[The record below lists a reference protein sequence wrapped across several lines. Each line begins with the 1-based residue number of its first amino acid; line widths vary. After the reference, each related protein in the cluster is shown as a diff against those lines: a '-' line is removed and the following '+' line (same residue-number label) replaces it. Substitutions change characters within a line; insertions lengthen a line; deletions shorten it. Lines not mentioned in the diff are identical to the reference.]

1 MNCLLWTVFLSLI
14 TLAFTTQ
21 KLEKSDGIVTGSDT
35 VSDIDSENES
45 DLEKAKI
52 SITKL
57 DLTTFDDYV
66 THDTMWFIMFQTNWC
81 YHCQQYQ
88 KHFKYISKKFSSK
101 APDLQYGTVECLENE
116 LLCDRFNISSYPTLM
131 FFTRSNWI
139 EYEGFRQ
146 TKSVL
151 SFLSQVTRPLFK
163 QITTE
168 QAEPIQQ
175 LVANEKTHFVYLLQ
189 DNYLKEERIVS
200 TLRKLEDYL
209 QIYRNI
215 VTFSCMSYSD
225 YLLLKPTNPM
235 KSIFQNELPNKKN
248 NSMFFAIRGESA
260 INVLTLDVFSLFNDN
275 NNEKINKNNNKKNK
289 LINNK
294 EFDADNGFNLELKI
308 KFLNF
313 IENNLLTLLPQF
325 QTETFRG
332 IISRQRPVVIVIFD
346 FDFTTNIDAHEKYLS
361 ELKKISF
368 VDNRFSFCWMD
379 GYYWIQ
385 YAERFEIEVD
395 KLPQLVIIDYEKD
408 QFFKPKKFTPSSS
421 LSKNINDFLNSIK
434 INDPKFKGKKS
445 SSFSDDQKTKSKFE
459 KIIQFILNYL
469 NIYIY
474 IFVIFSVLYITR
486 KVYTILKNKKFIIK
500 PKIE

>member
-1 MNCLLWTVFLSLI
+1 MNYLLWIVFLSLI
-14 TLAFTTQ
+14 TLSFTNQ
-21 KLEKSDGIVTGSDT
+21 KLEKNGDFVIS
-35 VSDIDSENES
+35 SDIDSDSEIDSESES
-45 DLEKAKI
+45 DLKKAKI

-57 DLTTFDDYV
+57 DLTNFDDYV
-66 THDTMWFIMFQTNWC
+66 THDTMC
-81 YHCQQYQ
+81 
-88 KHFKYISKKFSSK
+88 KKFSSK

-131 FFTRSNWI
+131 FFTHSNSI

-175 LVANEKTHFVYLLQ
+175 MIANEKTHFVYLLH

-200 TLRKLEDYL
+200 TLRKLEEYL

-215 VTFSCMSYSD
+215 ATFSCMSYSE

-235 KSIFQNELPNKKN
+235 KSIFQNELPNEKS
-248 NSMFFAIRGESA
+248 NSMFFAIRGEYSV
-260 INVLTLDVFSLFNDN
+260 NVLSLDIFSLFNN
-275 NNEKINKNNNKKNK
+275 NNNNKINKNNNKKNK

-294 EFDADNGFNLELKI
+294 EIDNNGFKLELKI

-332 IISRQRPVVIVIFD
+332 IISRKRPVVIAIFD
-346 FDFTTNIDAHEKYLS
+346 FDFTTNTEAHEKYLS

-368 VDNRFSFCWMD
+368 VDNRFSFCWLD
-379 GYYWIQ
+379 GYYWKQ
-385 YAERFEIEVD
+385 YAERFEIEMD
-395 KLPQLVIIDYEKD
+395 KLPQLIIIDYDKD
-408 QFFKPKKFTPSSS
+408 QFFKPKKFSQSSS

-459 KIIQFILNYL
+459 TIVQFILNYT

-474 IFVIFSVLYITR
+474 AFIIIIVFYITR
-486 KVYTILKNKKFIIK
+486 KIYTVFKKKKITIK

>member
-1 MNCLLWTVFLSLI
+1 MNYLLLIVFLSII
-14 TLAFTTQ
+14 TLSFTNQ
-21 KLEKSDGIVTGSDT
+21 KLEKNGDFVIS
-35 VSDIDSENES
+35 SDIDSDSESDSESES
-45 DLEKAKI
+45 DLKKAKI

-57 DLTTFDDYV
+57 DLTNFDDYV
-66 THDTMWFIMFQTNWC
+66 THDTMWFLMFQTNWC

-88 KHFKYISKKFSSK
+88 KHLKYISKKFSSK

-131 FFTRSNWI
+131 FFTHSNWI

-175 LVANEKTHFVYLLQ
+175 MIANEKTHFVYLLQ

-200 TLRKLEDYL
+200 TLRKLEEYL

-215 VTFSCMSYSD
+215 ATFSCMSYSE

-235 KSIFQNELPNKKN
+235 KSIFQNELPNEKS
-248 NSMFFAIRGESA
+248 NSMFFAIRGEYSV
-260 INVLTLDVFSLFNDN
+260 NVLSLDIFSLFNN
-275 NNEKINKNNNKKNK
+275 NNNKINKNNNKKNK

-294 EFDADNGFNLELKI
+294 EIDNNGFKLELKI

-332 IISRQRPVVIVIFD
+332 IISRKRPVVIAIFD
-346 FDFTTNIDAHEKYLS
+346 FDFTTNTEAHQKYLS

-368 VDNRFSFCWMD
+368 VDNRFSFCWLD
-379 GYYWIQ
+379 GYYWKQ
-385 YAERFEIEVD
+385 YAERFEIEMD
-395 KLPQLVIIDYEKD
+395 KLPQLIIIDYDKD
-408 QFFKPKKFTPSSS
+408 QFFKPKKFSQSSS
-421 LSKNINDFLNSIK
+421 LSKNINNFLNSIK

-459 KIIQFILNYL
+459 TIVQFILNYT

-474 IFVIFSVLYITR
+474 AFIIIIVFYITR
-486 KVYTILKNKKFIIK
+486 KIYTVFKRKKITIK